1 MEGNMIKALAS
12 GLLCAYLCA
21 PGVAM
26 ALPEGNTIEFSNCT
40 LEMPGTTVTALAR
53 CGTLEVPENPDQPDG
68 RQISLRVAMAPA
80 VARSPE
86 PDPLFLFAG
95 GPGQAASETWVMMR
109 PILDKIRR
117 NRDIVMIDQRGT
129 GQSAPMDCDPG
140 DDSSLEPDIDM
151 EQLARLTTEC
161 LESQTGDPRFYT
173 TTVAMHDYELVR
185 QAMGYGQINLLG
197 ISYGTRSAQVYMR
210 QYPLQV
216 RSAILDSVV
225 PMQLNLSSEHA
236 PMLDRA
242 VNVVFDQCHA
252 DESCR
257 EKFPEGMAELSSLV
271 QELRAQP
278 REIHFIHPLTGEQE
292 TLEVNGDI
300 LAVAIRFL
308 NYGSETQAL
317 MPLLT
322 HEAVSSGRLDRL
334 AAQAMLVMSGLSETL
349 SRGMELSVI
358 CSEDYPFMSG
368 NRDHT
373 DTLLGNIMSEVLDL
387 QCGIWPRGEVPDDFH
402 EPLVSNIP
410 VLLMSGERDP
420 VTPPAYAATVAESLQ
435 NHLNLVAKGR
445 GHAVIKNH
453 CMRGIATDFVES
465 ADPAEVDTSCVE
477 KILPSPFFTSL
488 LGPNP

>member
-1 MEGNMIKALAS
+1 
-12 GLLCAYLCA
+12 
-21 PGVAM
+21 
-26 ALPEGNTIEFSNCT
+26 
-40 LEMPGTTVTALAR
+40 
-53 CGTLEVPENPDQPDG
+53 
-68 RQISLRVAMAPA
+68 
-80 VARSPE
+80 
-86 PDPLFLFAG
+86 
-95 GPGQAASETWVMMR
+95 
-109 PILDKIRR
+109 
-117 NRDIVMIDQRGT
+117 
-129 GQSAPMDCDPG
+129 MDCDPG
-140 DDSSLEPDIDM
+140 DDSSLETDIDM

-410 VLLMSGERDP
+410 G
-420 VTPPAYAATVAESLQ
+420 
-435 NHLNLVAKGR
+435 
-445 GHAVIKNH
+445 
-453 CMRGIATDFVES
+453 
-465 ADPAEVDTSCVE
+465 
-477 KILPSPFFTSL
+477 
-488 LGPNP
+488 